1 MFQLRLRVDTRE
13 KAVEEACTSVF
24 QSAIRQKRYRLKK
37 KYFTGIPIDHIR
49 RTSPVSYTTDEMWNK
64 LVEKWMNPKNLVCY
78 LSAIL

>member
-13 KAVEEACTSVF
+13 KAVEEACYSVF
-24 QSAIRQKRYRLKK
+24 QSAIRQKHYRLKK
-37 KYFTGIPIDHIR
+37 KYFTGIPIDQIR
-49 RTSPVSYTTDEMWNK
+49 RTSPVSYMTDEMSNK